1 MHCAVPGL
9 AKMKD
14 TQAMLEYLAD
24 TCYKKDPVA
33 FMDRVRKE
41 CGPILANVDPKAKPS
56 GTWKLSG
63 QKFYEQ
69 DARQLQAW
77 ESCGRKSR
85 KGKKAE
91 DLATFLVALGDYMEA
106 RTGVVKVARA
116 IKDSTGGK

>member
-1 MHCAVPGL
+1 
-9 AKMKD
+9 
-14 TQAMLEYLAD
+14 
-24 TCYKKDPVA
+24 
-33 FMDRVRKE
+33 MDRVRKE

-56 GTWKLSG
+56 ATWKLSG
-63 QKFYEQ
+63 QKFFEQ

-116 IKDSTGGK
+116 IKDSAGK